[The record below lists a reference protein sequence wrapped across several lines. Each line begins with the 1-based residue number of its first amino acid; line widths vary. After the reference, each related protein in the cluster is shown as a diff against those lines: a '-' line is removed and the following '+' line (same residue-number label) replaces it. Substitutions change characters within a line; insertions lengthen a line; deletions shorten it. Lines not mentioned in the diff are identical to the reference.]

1 MRKGGEQNRPVSGSS
16 QLSNTAPVQIASARL
31 FGSRKWRILQTTC
44 MRPVVLCFFVLL
56 LSLPVHATIAHAADG
71 REIAANGNGSGA
83 PACSV
88 CHGAQGQ
95 GQPDVAYPRL
105 AGLDSTYLIEQ
116 LNAFADGSRGNETM
130 PPIAKALTPDERQA
144 IAKFYAGLVAPKME
158 EPQKAD
164 DKSIAAGAALAGR
177 GDWSKGLP
185 GCGQCHGAAGQ
196 GVGKTFPALAG
207 QSAEYIM
214 SQLKAWKDGKRTNDP
229 LHLMTGI
236 SSRLSDDQIAAVA
249 AYYASLP
256 VATLA
261 AAKPLGPKP

>member
-1 MRKGGEQNRPVSGSS
+1 
-16 QLSNTAPVQIASARL
+16 
-31 FGSRKWRILQTTC
+31 
-44 MRPVVLCFFVLL
+44 MRPVGLCFFMVLL
-56 LSLPVHATIAHAADG
+56 SMPIHATTAFAADG
-71 REIAANGNGSGA
+71 REIAANGNGNNA

-88 CHGAQGQ
+88 CHGAQGA
-95 GQPDVAYPRL
+95 GQPDAGYPRL
-105 AGLDSTYLIEQ
+105 AGLDSEYLLEQ
-116 LNAFADGSRGNETM
+116 LNAFADGSRDNETM
-130 PPIAKALTPDERQA
+130 APIAKALSPDERQSV
-144 IAKFYAGLVAPKME
+144 AKFYAGMVAPKME

-164 DKSIAAGAALAGR
+164 DKTIAAGAALAGR

-196 GVGKTFPALAG
+196 GVGKTFPGLAG
-207 QSAEYIM
+207 QSAGYIV

-256 VATLA
+256 VAA
-261 AAKPLGPKP
+261 AASAPQGSKP

>member
-1 MRKGGEQNRPVSGSS
+1 
-16 QLSNTAPVQIASARL
+16 
-31 FGSRKWRILQTTC
+31 
-44 MRPVVLCFFVLL
+44 MRPVGLCFFMVLL
-56 LSLPVHATIAHAADG
+56 SMPIHATTAFAADG
-71 REIAANGNGSGA
+71 REIAANGNGNNA

-88 CHGAQGQ
+88 CHGAQGA
-95 GQPDVAYPRL
+95 GQPDAGYPRL
-105 AGLDSTYLIEQ
+105 AGLDSEYLLEQ
-116 LNAFADGSRGNETM
+116 LSAFADGSRDNETM
-130 PPIAKALTPDERQA
+130 GPIAKALSPDERQSV
-144 IAKFYAGLVAPKME
+144 AKFYAGLVAPKME

-164 DKSIAAGAALAGR
+164 DKTIAAGAALAGR

-196 GVGKTFPALAG
+196 GVGKTFPGLAG
-207 QSAEYIM
+207 QSAGYIV

-256 VATLA
+256 VAA
-261 AAKPLGPKP
+261 AASAPQGSKP

>member
-1 MRKGGEQNRPVSGSS
+1 MVS
-16 QLSNTAPVQIASARL
+16 APS
-31 FGSRKWRILQTTC
+31 FGSRKWRVFPTT
-44 MRPVVLCFFVLL
+44 RRRVVVPCLFVLL
-56 LSLPVHATIAHAADG
+56 LSMPVHATTAQAADG
-71 REIAANGNGSGA
+71 RDIAANGNGRDV

-88 CHGAQGQ
+88 CHGAQGE
-95 GQPDVAYPRL
+95 GQSGAAYPRL
-105 AGLDSTYLIEQ
+105 AGLDSEYLIAQ
-116 LNAFADGSRGNETM
+116 LNAFAEGSRDNEAM
-130 PPIAKALTPDERQA
+130 SPIAKALSPDERQA
-144 IAKFYAGLVAPKME
+144 VAKFYAALVTPKME

-164 DKSIAAGAALAGR
+164 DKTIAAGAALAGR

-196 GVGKTFPALAG
+196 GVGKTFPGLAG

-236 SSRLSDDQIAAVA
+236 ASKLSDDQVAAVA

-256 VATLA
+256 VAA
-261 AAKPLGPKP
+261 AAPAPQGSKP